1 MGSLF
6 KQPDLAA
13 TLKRIR
19 DNGTDGFYKG
29 KTAALI
35 VEEMQRNGGLITR
48 SDLANYRALER
59 QPVRSMFRGYELVSA
74 PPPSSGGIHVSQILT
89 LLEPFPLK
97 QLGHNSAGYLHVLI
111 EAMKLAYAD
120 RSEYLGDP
128 DRTAI
133 PMSKLTS

>member
-1 MGSLF
+1 
-6 KQPDLAA
+6 
-13 TLKRIR
+13 
-19 DNGTDGFYKG
+19 
-29 KTAALI
+29 
-35 VEEMQRNGGLITR
+35 
-48 SDLANYRALER
+48 
-59 QPVRSMFRGYELVSA
+59 MFRGYELVSA

-133 PMSKLTS
+133 PMTELTSEAYLECTAGHNQKRSSDATQVIFAPALLTTRRAQKPHITP